1 MKANRMISE
10 EWAAKFAA
18 EWIAAWNAHDIE
30 RILSHYSDEFEMS
43 SPLIAERMGVPSGA
57 LTGKEAVRPYWKLGL
72 SAEPPLHF
80 ELHGVLVGVDTVA
93 IYYRSVA
100 RNRMVAEIL
109 WFDDQRR
116 VVRGAALYGSVLG

>member
-1 MKANRMISE
+1 MISE

-18 EWIAAWNAHDIE
+18 EWIAAWNAHDLE

-57 LTGKEAVRPYWKLGL
+57 LRGKEAVRPYWKLGL
-72 SAEPPLHF
+72 SAERSLHF

-109 WFDDQRR
+109 WFDDQCR